1 MPLSG
6 DDSTRYL
13 SVPGF
18 GAISPEDHVV
28 HLNYVSAAFFE
39 TMRIPLLKGREF
51 MTSDDD
57 GAAKVAVINETLA
70 RFYFGGADPVGK
82 VVWIGREPNG
92 PPIQIVGV
100 ARDSK
105 HKKLR
110 QEPPRMIYLPFLQ
123 YRQPYM
129 TLEART
135 AMNPATLIPAV
146 RQALLEVNRDIPI
159 REIKTGQAQL
169 EGGLVAERLIA
180 TLSNFFGALAL
191 LLAAIGLY
199 GTLSNFVAR
208 KTREIG
214 VRMALGAQA
223 RDVLRLVMREA
234 SWPLLIGISAGL
246 LAALALQRVV
256 TDQFSDLLFGM
267 TATNPVVLSLS
278 VAALLVTAA
287 LAAFLPARKAAKVDP
302 MVALRQD

>member
-1 MPLSG
+1 
-6 DDSTRYL
+6 
-13 SVPGF
+13 
-18 GAISPEDHVV
+18 
-28 HLNYVSAAFFE
+28 
-39 TMRIPLLKGREF
+39 MRIPLLKGREF

-70 RFYFGGADPVGK
+70 RFYFGDNDPVGK
-82 VVWIGREPNG
+82 VVWIRGELNE

-105 HKKLR
+105 HQGLR
-110 QEPPRMIYLPFLQ
+110 QAPPRMIYLPFLQ
-123 YRQPYM
+123 YHQDYM
-129 TLEART
+129 TLEVRT
-135 AMNPATLIPAV
+135 AMKPASLIPAV

-159 REIKTGQAQL
+159 SEIKTGQAQL
-169 EGGLVAERLIA
+169 EGGLIAERLIA

-199 GTLSNFVAR
+199 GALSHFVAR

-214 VRMALGAQA
+214 VRMALGARA
-223 RDVLRLVMREA
+223 RDVLRLIMREA
-234 SWPLLIGISAGL
+234 SWPLLIGISVGL
-246 LAALALQRVV
+246 FSAMAIYRVV
-256 TDQFSDLLFGM
+256 INQFSDLLFGV

-287 LAAFLPARKAAKVDP
+287 LAAYLPARKAAKVDP
-302 MVALRQD
+302 MVALRQE

>member
-1 MPLSG
+1 MPLSS
-6 DDSTRYL
+6 DDSTRPL
-13 SVPGF
+13 SVPGS
-18 GAISPEDHVV
+18 GKTGPEDLKVHV
-28 HLNYVSAAFFE
+28 NWVSTAFFE

-70 RFYFGGADPVGK
+70 RFYFGETDPVGI
-82 VVWIGREPNG
+82 VVSIRGELNE

-100 ARDSK
+100 AKDSK
-105 HKKLR
+105 HQDLR
-110 QEPPRMIYLPFLQ
+110 QAPPRMIYLPFLQ
-123 YRQPYM
+123 YHQDYM
-129 TLEART
+129 TLEVRT
-135 AMNPATLIPAV
+135 AMNPPTLIPAI

-159 REIKTGQAQL
+159 SEIKTGQAQL
-169 EGGLVAERLIA
+169 DGGLVAERLIA

-199 GTLSNFVAR
+199 GTLSHFVAR

-214 VRMALGAQA
+214 VRMALGARA

-234 SWPLLIGISAGL
+234 AWPLLIGISVGL
-246 LAALALQRVV
+246 LAAMAIHRIV
-256 TDQFSDLLFGM
+256 TDQFSDLLFGV

-287 LAAFLPARKAAKVDP
+287 LAAYLPARKAAKVDP
-302 MVALRQD
+302 MVALRQE